1 MAEERASRVAGAEAL
16 PSELRERVERA
27 AARFG
32 SIHERWS
39 HTSSLAQPSVPRA
52 EGSAPLDDP
61 GASTEAS
68 ARSPDAVRVTPILGI
83 DPDDSDEAERPR
95 FKTLMGVPRSSPDLD
110 ELAGLDSS
118 QDTVPVERSRLRAAE
133 TASTEKA
140 SPRVDEAPSL
150 AGTSLHWEPG
160 SPPASSRR
168 ISPAPWPSFAQSSL
182 DVPAELAALRA
193 ASRRRSW
200 WIGLGAVA
208 AAAAIFGIA
217 APRQRAH
224 ALRWLENEY
233 DARRRPSA
241 VAISDAIPALRP
253 GATAALASASGREP
267 GAAQL
272 EAPPPVLQPAPA
284 EGVADNPRTLPEASS
299 RAPDES
305 TQSSVPAE
313 PPASTG
319 IERSTSKSK
328 QAGREARSGTT
339 TKPRARVAAARKP
352 SRNEENGRA
361 SSTTRVAAG
370 RTKARSA
377 RQNPPRKDGGGG
389 IIRETPF

>member
-1 MAEERASRVAGAEAL
+1 
-16 PSELRERVERA
+16 
-27 AARFG
+27 
-32 SIHERWS
+32 
-39 HTSSLAQPSVPRA
+39 
-52 EGSAPLDDP
+52 
-61 GASTEAS
+61 
-68 ARSPDAVRVTPILGI
+68 VTPILGI

-118 QDTVPVERSRLRAAE
+118 QDSVPIERSRLRAAE
-133 TASTEKA
+133 TASSEKA

-150 AGTSLHWEPG
+150 AGTSMHWEPG
-160 SPPASSRR
+160 PPPASSRR
-168 ISPAPWPSFAQSSL
+168 ISPAPWPSLAQSSL
-182 DVPAELAALRA
+182 DVSAELAALRA
-193 ASRRRSW
+193 TSRRRSW
-200 WIGLGAVA
+200 WIGLGAIA

-233 DARRRPSA
+233 QARRRPAA
-241 VAISDAIPALRP
+241 VAISDAAPALRP

-272 EAPPPVLQPAPA
+272 EAPAPVLQPAPA
-284 EGVADNPRTLPEASS
+284 EGVADTPRTMAEASS
-299 RAPDES
+299 RASDET

-319 IERSTSKSK
+319 VERASSKSK
-328 QAGREARSGTT
+328 QAGREPRSAGTT
-339 TKPRARVAAARKP
+339 TKPRTRVAAARKP
-352 SRNEENGRA
+352 SQKEDNGQA
-361 SSTTRVAAG
+361 SSATRVAAG
-370 RTKARSA
+370 RTKARST